1 MSSVH
6 EQWDTRFLQNN
17 VSENEMPNEENTIP
31 GSDSGKREGFEVYQA
46 RLGGK

>member
-1 MSSVH
+1 MCSVH

-17 VSENEMPNEENTIP
+17 VSEGEMPNEENTIP
-31 GSDSGKREGFEVYQA
+31 GSDSGKREDFEAYDD